1 MCSVTWLLEEN
12 GYQVFFNRDE
22 QKDRPLAIHP
32 EIQNMNNT
40 QVLMPI
46 DPVGSG
52 SWISLNE
59 HGVSLCLLNNYQG
72 KLPSGTCLSRGLL
85 LKHLAP
91 SQNLTEV
98 TDLFNQL
105 KLSCF
110 APFTLLVFG
119 SELSL
124 NKPDV
129 WAFAWNGVSTQVA
142 VTDSPL
148 FSSGVALEEVQK
160 YRTEVYTSL
169 TSDEKNQQ
177 SLLDFH
183 CHHHADKGYLSTCM
197 HRDDAHTVSFTHLAV
212 SSDLF
217 SMSYLA
223 GSPCNGLNQQQLK
236 KHSYTFD
243 KQESLIA

>member
-22 QKDRPLAIHP
+22 QKNRPLATP
-32 EIQNMNNT
+32 PQSQNINNT

-46 DPVGSG
+46 DPVGNG

-59 HGVSLCLLNNYQG
+59 HGLSLCLLNNYQG
-72 KLPSGTCLSRGLL
+72 KLPSGACLSRGLL
-85 LKHLAP
+85 LQHLAP
-91 SQNLTEV
+91 SQSRTEV
-98 TDLFNQL
+98 TELFNQL

-119 SELSL
+119 PDLSL
-124 NKPDV
+124 NKPEV
-129 WAFAWNGVSTQVA
+129 WAFSWNGVSSKIA

-148 FSSGVALEEVQK
+148 FSSGVALEEVQN
-160 YRTEVYTSL
+160 YRKEVYTSI
-169 TSDEKNQQ
+169 TSEGKNQQ
-177 SLLDFH
+177 SLLNFH
-183 CHHHADKGYLSTCM
+183 SHHHAEKGYLSTCM
-197 HRDDAHTVSFTHLAV
+197 HRDDAQTVSFTHLAV

-223 GSPCNGLNQQQLK
+223 GSPCDGLNRQQLE
-236 KHSYTFD
+236 KHCYTFD